1 MSILK
6 IDGLSFRYP
15 SLDVIDDVSFE
26 VKRGE
31 LVSIMGMNGA
41 GKSTLLKCINR
52 ILKMS
57 SGSVCV
63 EDQDIEQLS
72 SIELARRISF
82 VVQNASFSSTSVY
95 DAVLLGRK
103 PYITWNATKHDHE
116 LVTETLER
124 MNLDGYALRDVT
136 QMSGGEAQKVA
147 LARTVVQQT
156 GVMLLDEP
164 TSNLDLKN
172 QLEVMSIIREEV
184 RHRNVAA
191 VVTMHDLNLAL
202 RFSDRFIMVK
212 DRKIYSAGGIET
224 ITPESIKDVYGV
236 DVRIIEVD
244 GHKVIVPS

>member
-26 VKRGE
+26 VERGE

>member
-26 VKRGE
+26 VERGE

-212 DRKIYSAGGIET
+212 DRIIYSAGGIET